1 MSSAFET
8 EPPVKSMDQTLQ
20 EISGLVSLPEIYL
33 KFRRLMED
41 PNSDIEDF
49 SGLVSSDPN
58 LAGTVLKVV
67 NSAFFGFPG
76 QIDSIGR
83 AVNLLGIG
91 TLHDMVLGA
100 SAVSALDFPND
111 IVPLKTFWRCS
122 IFSGVMARLLSNQL
136 KIRKSE
142 SLFVIG
148 LLHDIGHLIIYSK
161 YPNQAKQILASL
173 LEGNKMLHDLEL
185 SILGFHYGQIGASLM
200 AQWQLP
206 LNFQVITYYQ
216 PTPVYAPEHPL
227 ATAVLHLA
235 HAYAQKSY
243 AETSQTIEQLVN
255 PSAWDILNL
264 SPEQVENLLEKT
276 QETCAEMEKA
286 ILK

>member
-1 MSSAFET
+1 
-8 EPPVKSMDQTLQ
+8 
-20 EISGLVSLPEIYL
+20 
-33 KFRRLMED
+33 MED

-49 SGLVSSDPN
+49 SGLVSCDPN

-100 SAVSALDFPND
+100 SAMSALDFPND
-111 IVPLKTFWRCS
+111 IVPLKTFWQCS
-122 IFSGVMARLLSNQL
+122 IFSGVLARLLSNEL
-136 KIRKSE
+136 KIRKSD
-142 SLFVIG
+142 SMFVIG

-161 YPNQAKQILASL
+161 YPNQAKQLLTSK
-173 LEGNKMLHDLEL
+173 LEGSKMVHDLEQ

-216 PTPVYAPEHPL
+216 PTPAYAPEHPL

-243 AETSQTIEQLVN
+243 AETSQTMEQLVS
-255 PSAWDILNL
+255 PSAWEILNL
-264 SPEQVENLLEKT
+264 SPEQVEAQLEKA
-276 QETCAEMEKA
+276 QETSAEMEKS